1 MVSESFWNSLR
12 YLAVTRL
19 LIAGILTLVLPI
31 YAKRFETSLLQNSN
45 LFLLVAGCY
54 VLFAIIVLI
63 SIGRIR
69 VRFNNQLAV
78 HIAGDLLFLS
88 LVIFAAGGART
99 GFGLL
104 LMAPVAGAAIL
115 VTPVW
120 ALFAAA
126 IASISLVG
134 QSLVI
139 LLREDGA
146 EPGFFSAAATGAT
159 LFAIAFVL
167 NRLAAR
173 ATLNEARAQRRGSDL
188 RNQLMINQMVIA
200 ELTDGV
206 LIFNADG
213 KVRVM
218 NRAAQQLLGS
228 MPARELAQAAG
239 STITGFIPTGP
250 GWSVVSEQLHLW
262 KEAGSPSLHSV
273 EVGLLPSQ
281 TINHWQRSQR
291 VRLRF
296 LSDARSVER
305 SAESSTGKA
314 NQSSLPKLAAAL
326 RSAAS
331 GPSPR
336 ESAVGRD
343 FVLVIEDLDRI
354 EQQAQQLK
362 LASMGRLSASI
373 AHEIRNPLGAIRHA
387 NGLLNESLGDGAKP
401 AQQRLARIVE
411 DNTVRINR
419 IVEDILSIARRDS
432 AQIEEIDLASFFA
445 DFLPDFIA
453 QQNCQSSI
461 ISLEL
466 HSTEVMHFDPA
477 HLRQIMINLLNNAL
491 RYASTKEGAIRIVW
505 QLSPARRSFELLVA
519 DDGPGVPSQLTETL
533 FEPFA
538 TTDSK
543 GTGLGLY
550 LTRELCNINEASLR
564 YERSAERLLP
574 TSGAAQSPIS
584 PLEMGQSVEWSG
596 YGAFVIGLAMR

>member
-1 MVSESFWNSLR
+1 VVTEGFWNSLR

-19 LIAGILTLVLPI
+19 LIAGILTLVLPL
-31 YAKRFETSLLQNSN
+31 YAKRYETSLLQNTN
-45 LFLLVAGCY
+45 LFLLVAGLY
-54 VLFAIIVLI
+54 VVFAVVALVC
-63 SIGRIR
+63 IGRIR
-69 VRFNNQLAV
+69 IKFNHQLAV

-88 LVIFAAGGART
+88 LVVFAAGGART

-104 LMAPVAGAAIL
+104 MMAPVAGAAIL
-115 VTPVW
+115 VTPTW

-126 IASISLVG
+126 IASVSLLG
-134 QSLVI
+134 QSVVI
-139 LLREDGA
+139 FVRDETV
-146 EPGFFSAAATGAT
+146 EPGFFAAAATGAT
-159 LFAIAFVL
+159 LFAVAFVL

-173 ATLNEARAQRRGSDL
+173 AAINEARAQRRGTDL

-206 LIFNADG
+206 LIFNSDG

-228 MPARELAQAAG
+228 MPAQELAQAAG
-239 STITGFIPTGP
+239 STITGFLPTGP
-250 GWSVVSEQLHLW
+250 GWAVVAEQLHLW
-262 KEAGSPSLHSV
+262 QQAGSPSSHV
-273 EVGLLPSQ
+273 IEVGLLPSS

-296 LSDARSVER
+296 LSNSKPIEKTTKRGFV
-305 SAESSTGKA
+305 SAFQADGQLVQAKPNRLGAEQG
-314 NQSSLPKLAAAL
+314 
-326 RSAAS
+326 AS
-331 GPSPR
+331 I
-336 ESAVGRD
+336 AHD

-387 NGLLNESLGDGAKP
+387 NGLLSESLGDQVKP

-432 AQIEEIDLASFFA
+432 AQIEDVDLAGFFA
-445 DFLPDFIA
+445 DFLPDFA
-453 QQNCQSSI
+453 RQQGCADAVI
-461 ISLEL
+461 RLEL
-466 HSTEVMHFDPA
+466 RCIEPMPFDPA
-477 HLRQIMINLLNNAL
+477 HLHQILVNLLTNAL
-491 RYASTKEGAIRIVW
+491 RFASGKVGSIRLVW
-505 QLSPARRSFELLVA
+505 QFSQDRRVYELLVA
-519 DDGPGVPSQLTETL
+519 DDGPGVPGQLTATL

-550 LTRELCNINEASLR
+550 LARELCSINETSLH
-564 YERSAERLLP
+564 YERLAERLLVDAE
-574 TSGAAQSPIS
+574 SKQSKTRYEPENS
-584 PLEMGQSVEWSG
+584 QSVDWSG
-596 YGAFVIGLAMR
+596 YGAFVISVAMR

>member
-1 MVSESFWNSLR
+1 VVTDGFWNSLR

-19 LIAGILTLVLPI
+19 LIAGILTLVLPL
-31 YAKRFETSLLQNSN
+31 YFKRYETSLLQDTN
-45 LFLLVAGCY
+45 LFLLVAGLY
-54 VLFAIIVLI
+54 VVFAIIALV
-63 SIGRIR
+63 SIGR
-69 VRFNNQLAV
+69 VRIKFNHQLAA

-88 LVIFAAGGART
+88 LVAFAAGGARS

-104 LMAPVAGAAIL
+104 MMAPVAGAAIL
-115 VTPVW
+115 VTPTW

-126 IASISLVG
+126 IASVSLLG
-134 QSLVI
+134 QSVFI
-139 LLREDGA
+139 YLRDETV
-146 EPGFFSAAATGAT
+146 EPGFFAAAATGAT
-159 LFAIAFVL
+159 LFAVAYIL

-173 ATLNEARAQRRGSDL
+173 AATNEARAQRRGTDL

-206 LIFNADG
+206 LIFNGDG

-228 MPARELAQAAG
+228 MPAQELAQAAG
-239 STITGFIPTGP
+239 STITGFLPTGP
-250 GWSVVSEQLHLW
+250 GWAVVAEQLHLW
-262 KEAGSPSLHSV
+262 QQAGSPSLHVV
-273 EVGLLPSQ
+273 EVGLMPSS

-296 LSDARSVER
+296 LSDIKSVEKVDAKAIKSGSPPR
-305 SAESSTGKA
+305 MQFSESKLIG
-314 NQSSLPKLAAAL
+314 SSG
-326 RSAAS
+326 AS
-331 GPSPR
+331 EINIGP
-336 ESAVGRD
+336 D

-387 NGLLNESLGDGAKP
+387 NGLLSESLGDQVKP

-432 AQIEEIDLASFFA
+432 AQIEDIDLAAFLA
-445 DFLPDFIA
+445 DFLPDFVK
-453 QQNCQSSI
+453 QQGSEDTA

-466 HSTEVMHFDPA
+466 RCTDPMPFDPA
-477 HLRQIMINLLNNAL
+477 HLHQILVNLLTNAL
-491 RYASTKEGAIRIVW
+491 RYATSNAGSIRVVW
-505 QLSPARRSFELLVA
+505 QFSKDRRVYELLVA
-519 DDGPGVPSQLTETL
+519 DDGPGVPSQLTATL

-550 LTRELCNINEASLR
+550 LARELCNINQASLR
-564 YERSAERLLP
+564 YERASERLLDAVESTP
-574 TSGAAQSPIS
+574 DKAHYES
-584 PLEMGQSVEWSG
+584 ENGQLVDWSR
-596 YGAFVIGLAMR
+596 YGAFVISIGMR

>member
-1 MVSESFWNSLR
+1 VVTEGFWNSLR

-19 LIAGILTLVLPI
+19 LIAGILTLVLPL
-31 YAKRFETSLLQNSN
+31 YAKRYETSLLHDTN
-45 LFLLVAGCY
+45 LFLLVAGLY
-54 VLFAIIVLI
+54 VVFAVLALVC
-63 SIGRIR
+63 IGRLR
-69 VRFNNQLAV
+69 LKFNHQLAV

-88 LVIFAAGGART
+88 LVVFAAGGARS

-104 LMAPVAGAAIL
+104 MMAPVAGAAIL
-115 VTPVW
+115 VTPTW

-126 IASISLVG
+126 IASVSLLG
-134 QSLVI
+134 QSVLI
-139 LLREDGA
+139 YLRDETV
-146 EPGFFSAAATGAT
+146 EPGFFAAAATGAT
-159 LFAIAFVL
+159 LFAVAFIL

-173 ATLNEARAQRRGSDL
+173 AAINEARAQRRGTDL

-206 LIFNADG
+206 LIFNGDG

-228 MPARELAQAAG
+228 MPAQELAQAAG
-239 STITGFIPTGP
+239 STIMGFLPTGP
-250 GWSVVSEQLHLW
+250 GWAVVAEQLHLW
-262 KEAGSPSLHSV
+262 QQAGSPSSHVV
-273 EVGLLPSQ
+273 EVGLLPSS

-296 LSDARSVER
+296 LSDMKLREESGKQKFPSKFLS
-305 SAESSTGKA
+305 SALVPEAKLNGLGGQQIT
-314 NQSSLPKLAAAL
+314 SL
-326 RSAAS
+326 
-331 GPSPR
+331 GP
-336 ESAVGRD
+336 D
-343 FVLVIEDLDRI
+343 FVLVIEDLDRV

-387 NGLLNESLGDGAKP
+387 NGLLSESLGDQVKP

-432 AQIEEIDLASFFA
+432 AQIEDVDLAGFLA
-445 DFLPDFIA
+445 DFLPDFVK
-453 QQNCQSSI
+453 QQGCDDAVVR
-461 ISLEL
+461 LEL
-466 HSTEVMHFDPA
+466 RSTEPIPFDPA
-477 HLRQIMINLLNNAL
+477 HLHQILVNLLTNAL
-491 RYASTKEGAIRIVW
+491 RYATAKAGSIKVVW
-505 QLSPARRSFELLVA
+505 QFSQDRRAYELLVA
-519 DDGPGVPSQLTETL
+519 DDGPGVPIQLTATL

-550 LTRELCNINEASLR
+550 LAQELCSINEASLR
-564 YERSAERLLP
+564 YERLAERLLDDTKP
-574 TSGAAQSPIS
+574 TYNKTPYE
-584 PLEMGQSVEWSG
+584 PENGQSVDWSG
-596 YGAFVIGLAMR
+596 YGAFVISVAMR

>member
-1 MVSESFWNSLR
+1 VVTEGFWNSLR

-19 LIAGILTLVLPI
+19 LIAGILTLVLPL
-31 YAKRFETSLLQNSN
+31 YAKRYETSLLQDTN
-45 LFLLVAGCY
+45 LFLLVAGLY
-54 VLFAIIVLI
+54 VVFAVLALVCI
-63 SIGRIR
+63 DR
-69 VRFNNQLAV
+69 VRLKFNHHLAA

-88 LVIFAAGGART
+88 LVVFAAGGARS

-104 LMAPVAGAAIL
+104 MMAPVAGAAIL
-115 VTPVW
+115 VTPTW

-126 IASISLVG
+126 IASVSLLG
-134 QSLVI
+134 QSVLI
-139 LLREDGA
+139 YLRDETV
-146 EPGFFSAAATGAT
+146 EPGFFAAAATGAT
-159 LFAIAFVL
+159 LFAVAFIL

-173 ATLNEARAQRRGSDL
+173 AAVNEARAQRRGTDL

-206 LIFNADG
+206 LIFNGDG

-228 MPARELAQAAG
+228 MPAQELAQAAG
-239 STITGFIPTGP
+239 STITGFLPTGP
-250 GWSVVSEQLHLW
+250 GWAVVAEQLHLW
-262 KEAGSPSLHSV
+262 QQAGSPSSHVV
-273 EVGLLPSQ
+273 EVGLLPSN
-281 TINHWQRSQR
+281 TINHWQRRQR

-296 LSDARSVER
+296 LSDIKLREETAKQKFPSKFLP
-305 SAESSTGKA
+305 SALVPEAKLNGLGGQQIA
-314 NQSSLPKLAAAL
+314 SL
-326 RSAAS
+326 
-331 GPSPR
+331 GP
-336 ESAVGRD
+336 D

-387 NGLLNESLGDGAKP
+387 NGLLSESLGDQVKP

-432 AQIEEIDLASFFA
+432 AQIEDVDLAGFLA
-445 DFLPDFIA
+445 DFLPDFVK
-453 QQNCQSSI
+453 QQGCDDTVVR
-461 ISLEL
+461 LEL
-466 HSTEVMHFDPA
+466 CSTEPIPFDPA
-477 HLRQIMINLLNNAL
+477 HLHQILVNLLTNAL
-491 RYASTKEGAIRIVW
+491 RYATAKAGSVRVVW
-505 QLSPARRSFELLVA
+505 QFSQDRRSYELLVA
-519 DDGPGVPSQLTETL
+519 DDGPGVPSQLTATL

-550 LTRELCNINEASLR
+550 LARELCSINEASLR
-564 YERSAERLLP
+564 YERLAERLLDDTKP
-574 TSGAAQSPIS
+574 TQNKTPYE
-584 PLEMGQSVEWSG
+584 PENGQSVDWSG
-596 YGAFVIGLAMR
+596 YGAFVISVAMR